1 MVQKEVSLVEVWLEI
16 VGTKKL
22 KDYFEQASQNK
33 QDSCKQEEVGTSLLK
48 GVPFLIHLNVS
59 DFEVRD

>member
-33 QDSCKQEEVGTSLLK
+33 QDSCK
-48 GVPFLIHLNVS
+48 
-59 DFEVRD
+59 